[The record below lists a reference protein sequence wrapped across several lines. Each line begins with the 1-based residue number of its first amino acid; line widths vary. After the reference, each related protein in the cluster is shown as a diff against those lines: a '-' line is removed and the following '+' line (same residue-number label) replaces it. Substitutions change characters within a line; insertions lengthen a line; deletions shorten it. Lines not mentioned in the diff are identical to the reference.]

1 MQLIP
6 EGWVA
11 ALQQLLKKVVAVTAL
26 RVVRLVV
33 LELLI
38 PAGAGAAP
46 APVAALRWQD
56 RLAVQA

>member
-1 MQLIP
+1 M
-6 EGWVA
+6 A
-11 ALQQLLKKVVAVTAL
+11 APQQLLKKVVVVTAL

-38 PAGAGAAP
+38 PAGAGAPP
-46 APVAALRWQD
+46 AAVAALRWQD